1 MNVLP
6 EAPFLAHHTAQRTCS
21 EDMMKVSRRRLLGGA
36 TSALA
41 FAGSGGYA
49 YLELGPSSAQ
59 QEMSPPEVLD
69 AVRAG
74 QVLLVD
80 IRRPDEW
87 ADTGIAEGAVPIDL
101 RRDDFADA
109 VIAAR
114 ATTDQPVALICARG
128 VRSRRMT
135 VLLDEAGVAPIIDI
149 PEGMLGSLAGP
160 GWLKRDLPVTAWN
173 A

>member
-1 MNVLP
+1 MTKL
-6 EAPFLAHHTAQRTCS
+6 
-21 EDMMKVSRRRLLGGA
+21 SRRKLLSGGA
-36 TSALA
+36 ATVALI
-41 FAGSGGYA
+41 GLGGYA

-59 QEMSPPEVLD
+59 SEMTPPEVLE
-69 AVRAG
+69 AVRSG
-74 QVLLVD
+74 RVLLVD

-87 ADTGIAEGAVPIDL
+87 SDTGIAEGAVPIDL

-109 VIAAR
+109 VLAAR
-114 ATTDQPVALICARG
+114 ATNDQPVALICARG

-135 VLLDEAGVAPIIDI
+135 VLLDEAGVEPIIDI

-160 GWLKRDLPVTAWN
+160 GWLKRDLPVTIWN

>member
-1 MNVLP
+1 
-6 EAPFLAHHTAQRTCS
+6 
-21 EDMMKVSRRRLLGGA
+21 MMTVSRRKLLGGA
-36 TSALA
+36 AATVALV
-41 FAGSGGYA
+41 GLGGYA

-59 QEMSPPEVLD
+59 QEMSPPEVLA

-87 ADTGIAEGAVPIDL
+87 SATGIAEGAVPIDL

-114 ATTDQPVALICARG
+114 ATADQPVALICARG

-135 VLLDEAGVAPIIDI
+135 VLLDEAGVDPIIDI

-160 GWLKRDLPVTAWN
+160 GWLKRELPVTVWN

>member
-1 MNVLP
+1 M
-6 EAPFLAHHTAQRTCS
+6 T
-21 EDMMKVSRRRLLGGA
+21 VSRRKLLGGA
-36 TSALA
+36 AATVAIAGLA
-41 FAGSGGYA
+41 GYA
-49 YLELGPSSAQ
+49 YLEVGPSSAQ
-59 QEMSPPEVLD
+59 QEMSPPEVLE

-87 ADTGIAEGAVPIDL
+87 STTGIAEGAVPIDL
-101 RRDDFADA
+101 RREDFANA

-114 ATTDQPVALICARG
+114 ASEDQPVALICARG

-135 VLLDEAGVAPIIDI
+135 VVLDEAGIDPIIDI

-160 GWLKRDLPVTAWN
+160 GWLKRELPVMDWN